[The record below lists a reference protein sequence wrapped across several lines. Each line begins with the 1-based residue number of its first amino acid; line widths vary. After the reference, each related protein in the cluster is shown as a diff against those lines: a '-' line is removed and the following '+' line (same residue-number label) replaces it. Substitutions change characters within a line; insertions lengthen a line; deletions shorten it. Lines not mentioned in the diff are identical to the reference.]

1 MDGGL
6 LYQAAHW
13 PRRIFEEYKGAFT
26 EQFVEQQIKSCD
38 NYTLYYYT
46 NDNSTSEIDFVT
58 QMNDKALPIEV
69 KAEENLR
76 SRSLK
81 AVLDKDNTLRGL
93 RISMSDYREETRFDN
108 LPLYAVK
115 SYFEG
120 KKRHE

>member
-1 MDGGL
+1 
-6 LYQAAHW
+6 
-13 PRRIFEEYKGAFT
+13 
-26 EQFVEQQIKSCD
+26 
-38 NYTLYYYT
+38 
-46 NDNSTSEIDFVT
+46 
-58 QMNDKALPIEV
+58 MNDKALPIEV

-115 SYFEG
+115 SYFKG
-120 KKRHE
+120 KKSHE